1 VKGLI
6 DITAPSRSRVA
17 RALGGRTLE
26 FAYEE
31 GERFESGMA
40 VGLSRLLKESTSP
53 TSTLFSG
60 EVYLDGTQVDFQAC
74 GRRFCP

>member
-1 VKGLI
+1 VI
-6 DITAPSRSRVA
+6 DLYEMFFPNGGSAALVQGIQVTAPAGASSYAPEVP
-17 RALGGRTLE
+17 LTPMFGSPL
-26 FAYEE
+26 
-31 GERFESGMA
+31 
-40 VGLSRLLKESTSP
+40 VSP